1 MSSEIT
7 IRSSTD
13 ADRAE
18 IARLAALDSREAPAG
33 DLVLGF
39 VDEELLAAVEARS
52 GETVADPFHR
62 TAELVE
68 LLRAA
73 RAA

>member
-1 MSSEIT
+1 MSGQIT
-7 IRSSTD
+7 IRTSTE

-33 DLVLGF
+33 DVVLGF
-39 VDEELLAAVEARS
+39 VDDELRAAVGKRDA
-52 GETVADPFHR
+52 VADPFHR

-68 LLRAA
+68 LLQLAQAA
-73 RAA
+73 